1 MYLRMYVCMYVCM
14 YLDRYVCMC
23 VYVHTVDGGN
33 LAPLEYTQFQLAPHP
48 LFNIVREC
56 GVRGIWSND
65 INLAPPHLATA
76 QC

>member
-1 MYLRMYVCMYVCM
+1 MYI
-14 YLDRYVCMC
+14 DRS
-23 VYVHTVDGGN
+23 VHTVDGGN
-33 LAPLEYTQFQLAPHP
+33 LAPLEYTQFQLSPHP

>member
-1 MYLRMYVCMYVCM
+1 
-14 YLDRYVCMC
+14 MC
-23 VYVHTVDGGN
+23 SNNTVDGGN

-56 GVRGIWSND
+56 GVRDIWSND

-76 QC
+76 QS

>member
-1 MYLRMYVCMYVCM
+1 MSQVSLSIS
-14 YLDRYVCMC
+14 
-23 VYVHTVDGGN
+23 HTVDGGN
-33 LAPLEYTQFQLAPHP
+33 LAPLEYTQFPLSPHP